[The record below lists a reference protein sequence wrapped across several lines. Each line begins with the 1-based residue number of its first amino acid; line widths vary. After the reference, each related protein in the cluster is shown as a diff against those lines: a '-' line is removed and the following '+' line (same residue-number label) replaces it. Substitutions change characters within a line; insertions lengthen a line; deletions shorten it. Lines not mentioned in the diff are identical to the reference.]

1 MREHLDTMP
10 IWEAYRAG
18 CECPLCEIRQKNE
31 AMYID
36 NFLGASVMEPDTR
49 VEVNQKGFCQRH
61 FAQMFVA
68 SNRLGLAL
76 MTHTYMKETMAR
88 LQKSETAPQ
97 KGGLFRCNAPAPKN
111 DGQAAVESCI
121 LCERLDH
128 TMERYV
134 YTLLYMYEH
143 EKAFRE
149 AFAASKG
156 LCLPHYFQ
164 VMQDAPRH
172 LSGKTLEEFSQTA
185 MRVERE
191 NLARVEKDLEWFTL
205 KFDYRNKDKPWG
217 NSQDA
222 VERAINKLRG
232 KCVGDG

>member
-1 MREHLDTMP
+1 M
-10 IWEAYRAG
+10 
-18 CECPLCEIRQKNE
+18 
-31 AMYID
+31 
-36 NFLGASVMEPDTR
+36 
-49 VEVNQKGFCQRH
+49 
-61 FAQMFVA
+61 
-68 SNRLGLAL
+68 
-76 MTHTYMKETMAR
+76 
-88 LQKSETAPQ
+88 
-97 KGGLFRCNAPAPKN
+97 
-111 DGQAAVESCI
+111 ESCI

-191 NLARVEKDLEWFTL
+191 NLARVEKAKRKMAE
-205 KFDYRNKDKPWG
+205 KMPR
-217 NSQDA
+217 
-222 VERAINKLRG
+222 LRG
-232 KCVGDG
+232 GAEHMDAAPDCMILRFLGF

>member
-1 MREHLDTMP
+1 
-10 IWEAYRAG
+10 
-18 CECPLCEIRQKNE
+18 
-31 AMYID
+31 
-36 NFLGASVMEPDTR
+36 
-49 VEVNQKGFCQRH
+49 
-61 FAQMFVA
+61 
-68 SNRLGLAL
+68 
-76 MTHTYMKETMAR
+76 MKETMAR

-97 KGGLFRCNAPAPKN
+97 KGGLFRRSAPAPKN

>member
-61 FAQMFVA
+61 FAQMFMA

-97 KGGLFRCNAPAPKN
+97 KGGLFRRM
-111 DGQAAVESCI
+111 VELQNKSAQW
-121 LCERLDH
+121 
-128 TMERYV
+128 
-134 YTLLYMYEH
+134 
-143 EKAFRE
+143 K
-149 AFAASKG
+149 
-156 LCLPHYFQ
+156 
-164 VMQDAPRH
+164 
-172 LSGKTLEEFSQTA
+172 LE
-185 MRVERE
+185 
-191 NLARVEKDLEWFTL
+191 
-205 KFDYRNKDKPWG
+205 
-217 NSQDA
+217 
-222 VERAINKLRG
+222 
-232 KCVGDG
+232 

>member
-1 MREHLDTMP
+1 
-10 IWEAYRAG
+10 
-18 CECPLCEIRQKNE
+18 
-31 AMYID
+31 
-36 NFLGASVMEPDTR
+36 
-49 VEVNQKGFCQRH
+49 
-61 FAQMFVA
+61 
-68 SNRLGLAL
+68 
-76 MTHTYMKETMAR
+76 MKETIDR

-97 KGGLFRCNAPAPKN
+97 KGGLFRRSAPAPKK
-111 DGQAAVESCI
+111 DAQAAVESCI
-121 LCERLDH
+121 LCERLEH

-205 KFDYRNKDKPWG
+205 KFDYLNKDKPWG

-222 VERAINKLRG
+222 VERAINKPVSYTHLDVYKRQCALFRRG
-232 KCVGDG
+232 LLGFGFVRRFIRSFGRLVRGFVRRFPGRERCV